1 MTEAI
6 RLASLYHPH
15 PNPRVGAV
23 IVDSVGKMVGSGA
36 HERAG
41 LPHAERLALADA
53 EDIPAGATMVVT
65 LEPCD
70 HHGRTPPC
78 TDAIIEAGVGHVVV
92 GKRDPDRRV
101 AGAGIERLRAAGIT
115 VEVLDPDDPL
125 TALIEAADPG
135 YFHHRRTG
143 RARVVLKLASTLDG
157 QTAAADGTSQW
168 ITGEEARRD
177 AHLLRSGFDGVMVGS
192 GTLISDDPRLDV
204 RLEDSNAY
212 QPRPIVVAGSRP
224 LPGDARI
231 WDRDPIV
238 VSAVERSIPS
248 GQLLVVEARTAG
260 GVDLAD
266 MLERLPDLGIL
277 DLMAEGGATIAGSL
291 WGLDLVD
298 RGVSYLGALVA
309 GGRGLGMFGEPFETL
324 SQARPVRILAV
335 ERLGSDVRIDWEPRP
350 KDGSSEDRASG

>member
-6 RLASLYHPH
+6 RLATLHHPH

-23 IVDSVGKMVGSGA
+23 LVDRAGKILGSGS

-41 LPHAERLALADA
+41 LAHAERLTLAGVDT
-53 EDIPAGATMVVT
+53 IPEGATMVVT

-78 TDAIIEAGVGHVVV
+78 TDALIEAGVDHVVV
-92 GKRDPDRRV
+92 GRLDPDPRV
-101 AGAGIERLRAAGIT
+101 SGAGIERLRAAGID

-125 TALIEAADPG
+125 STRIEASDPG

-177 AHLLRSGFDGVMVGS
+177 AHLLRARFDGVLVGS
-192 GTLISDDPRLDV
+192 GTLIADDPRLDV
-204 RLEDSNAY
+204 RLDDSTAH
-212 QPRPIVVAGSRP
+212 QPRPVVVSGSRA
-224 LPGDARI
+224 LPDDARI
-231 WDRDPIV
+231 WHRDPIV

-248 GQLLVVEARTAG
+248 GELVVVEESEG
-260 GVDLAD
+260 GVDLEE

-277 DLMAEGGATIAGSL
+277 DLMVEGGATIAGSL
-291 WGLDLVD
+291 WALDLVD
-298 RGVSYLGALVA
+298 RGVSYLGASIA
-309 GGRGLGMFGEPFETL
+309 GGRGRGMFGGLFETL
-324 SQARPVRILAV
+324 SQARPVRILSAEQV
-335 ERLGSDVRIDWEPRP
+335 GSDVRIDWEPLP
-350 KDGSSEDRASG
+350 APGSGEDPVSG